1 MINPYWTDLLLLAE
15 INIIFAISLNL
26 VLGYNGQF
34 SLGHAGFLAIGAYA
48 SGVATAAF
56 GWPLWAG
63 ILLAIVLNLI
73 AAVIIGYPCLRMRG
87 DYLAIATLG
96 FGEIIRIAL
105 VALPRQTFGGPT
117 GMRNVH
123 KLWDYFTI
131 PPALNS
137 PGNLLVAILAG
148 ALLVGICAWG
158 LWSGI
163 SALSRWLAHRHA
175 WPYYR
180 WTLLGAVVLV
190 ALLRVKPL
198 AAAFT
203 ERFQYD
209 VAFSP
214 AAQDNEKWA
223 ALVIYG
229 LLLFFVVR
237 VCWNYLGSIAGRN
250 VVAIREDEI
259 AASNLGVNVPWMKLQ
274 NFALSAA
281 IAGIAGA
288 MLAHTQELFR
298 PVGFGFFR
306 SVEVLLMVVL
316 GGMGSL
322 SGSLVG
328 GLLIT
333 VLPEVL
339 RFLGPWRLVI
349 YSLLLILF
357 MLFRSGGLLGS
368 SELRLPRLRLP
379 RLPRLAKEPGGS
391 DAAG

>member
-63 ILLAIVLNLI
+63 ILLAIALNLL

-105 VALPRQTFGGPT
+105 IALPRDTFGGPT

-123 KLWDYFTI
+123 KLWDYFSL
-131 PPALNS
+131 PSWLNG
-137 PGNLLVAILAG
+137 PGNLLMVILAG
-148 ALLVGICAWG
+148 LLFVAICGWG
-158 LWSGI
+158 LWAGVCV
-163 SALSRWLAHRHA
+163 ASRWLERLRA
-175 WPYYR
+175 WSYYR
-180 WTLLGAVVLV
+180 WTLAGAVVLV
-190 ALLRVKPL
+190 ALWRLGPL
-198 AAAFT
+198 SAAFT
-203 ERFQYD
+203 ERFQFSA
-209 VAFSP
+209 AFSQP
-214 AAQDNEKWA
+214 AQENEKWA
-223 ALVIYG
+223 ALVLYG
-229 LLLFFVVR
+229 LLLFAVLR
-237 VCWNYLGSIAGRN
+237 VCTNYLGSIAGRN
-250 VVAIREDEI
+250 VVAIREDEV

-274 NFALSAA
+274 NFALSASL
-281 IAGIAGA
+281 AGIAGA

-322 SGSLVG
+322 TGSFIG

-357 MLFRSGGLLGS
+357 MIFKPSGLFGTG
-368 SELRLPRLRLP
+368 ELRLPRFRN
-379 RLPRLAKEPGGS
+379 PRLAKQAGGS

>member
-1 MINPYWTDLLLLAE
+1 MINPYWTDLLLLAQ
-15 INIIFAISLNL
+15 INIIFAVSLNL

-63 ILLAIVLNLI
+63 LLLAIGLNLL

-105 VALPRQTFGGPT
+105 IALPRDTFGGPT

-123 KLWDYFTI
+123 KLWDYYSV
-131 PPALNS
+131 PGWLNA
-137 PGNLLVAILAG
+137 PGNLLVVILAG
-148 ALLVGICAWG
+148 ILFSAVCAWG
-158 LWSGI
+158 LWAAL
-163 SALSRWLAHRHA
+163 SALTRWLARLRP
-175 WPYYR
+175 WPYYHWVLMGVIVSLVLSR
-180 WTLLGAVVLV
+180 LG
-190 ALLRVKPL
+190 PL
-198 AAAFT
+198 SAAFA
-203 ERFQYD
+203 ERFQFNA
-209 VAFSP
+209 AFSQ
-214 AAQDNEKWA
+214 AAQENEKWT
-223 ALVIYG
+223 ALVFYG
-229 LLLFFVVR
+229 LLLFLVLR
-237 VCWNYLGSIAGRN
+237 VCINYLRSAAGRN

-259 AASNLGVNVPWMKLQ
+259 AASNLGINVPWMKLQ

-281 IAGIAGA
+281 LAGLAGA

-322 SGSLVG
+322 TGSFIG

-333 VLPEVL
+333 VLPELL

-357 MLFRSGGLLGS
+357 MIFRPGGLFGS
-368 SELRLPRLRLP
+368 EELRLPRLKLP
-379 RLPRLAKEPGGS
+379 RPARQAGGS
-391 DAAG
+391 HARS